1 MQDDIYRQKLFP
13 YPMQD
18 VTMVMLDKLA
28 LKIEFD
34 VQIKFVVKIEIF
46 IFQSTILWFF
56 IFYFQFL
63 RDLDWYEL
71 QWLTM

>member
-1 MQDDIYRQKLFP
+1 MQDDIYRQKLFS

-18 VTMVMLDKLA
+18 VTMVMVDKLA

-46 IFQSTILWFF
+46 VFQSTILSFF
-56 IFYFQFL
+56 IFFFNFFEIWIDMNYN
-63 RDLDWYEL
+63 D
-71 QWLTM
+71 

>member
-1 MQDDIYRQKLFP
+1 MQDDIYRQKLFS

-18 VTMVMLDKLA
+18 VTMVMVDKLA

-46 IFQSTILWFF
+46 IFQSTILSFF
-56 IFYFQFL
+56 IFFFNFFEIWIDMNYN
-63 RDLDWYEL
+63 D
-71 QWLTM
+71 

>member
-1 MQDDIYRQKLFP
+1 MQDDIYRQKLFS

-18 VTMVMLDKLA
+18 VTMVMVDKLA